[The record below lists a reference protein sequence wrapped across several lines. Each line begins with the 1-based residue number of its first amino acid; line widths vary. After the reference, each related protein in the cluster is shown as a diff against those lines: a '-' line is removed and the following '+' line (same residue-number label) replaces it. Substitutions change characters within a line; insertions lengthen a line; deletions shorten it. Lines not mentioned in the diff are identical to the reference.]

1 MISFLIK
8 KYIPHDENSAAART
22 AYGMLTG
29 ILGIAFNVLLCLIK
43 LLAGMLSGSI
53 AITADAFNNL
63 SDAGSS
69 VITLIGFKLSSK
81 KPDPDHPF
89 GHGRIEYL
97 SGLAVSLLILLMGF
111 ELFTTSIDKIRTPEP
126 VTFSWLSAGILVFSV
141 LLKLYMSIYNQKI
154 GKKLSS
160 PAMEATAADCRSDAL
175 ATAVVLIAMLIARF
189 TGAAIDGWVGLLVSL
204 TIFRAGYGAARETI
218 NPLLGQSPDPELV
231 AQIRDRVLAAPN
243 VLGIHD
249 LIVHDYGP
257 GRRMIS
263 LHAEVPADGDIL
275 ALHDGIDRLEHELQE
290 ELACQTVIHMDPI
303 ISDDHFVTPLR
314 EKVLCLI
321 REQIDETLQ
330 LHDFRVVTG
339 PTHTNVI
346 FDVVI
351 PFNFR
356 LTDEQL
362 RAEIARVVREMDG
375 EFYALVDI
383 DHQYTE

>member
-1 MISFLIK
+1 M
-8 KYIPHDENSAAART
+8 
-22 AYGMLTG
+22 
-29 ILGIAFNVLLCLIK
+29 
-43 LLAGMLSGSI
+43 
-53 AITADAFNNL
+53 
-63 SDAGSS
+63 
-69 VITLIGFKLSSK
+69 
-81 KPDPDHPF
+81 
-89 GHGRIEYL
+89 GHVDGAHE
-97 SGLAVSLLILLMGF
+97 
-111 ELFTTSIDKIRTPEP
+111 
-126 VTFSWLSAGILVFSV
+126 AGIEGNDFQRRIFAIAVEHGGERRVHL
-141 LLKLYMSIYNQKI
+141 
-154 GKKLSS
+154 GKGQ
-160 PAMEATAADCRSDAL
+160 RVV
-175 ATAVVLIAMLIARF
+175 AVVF
-189 TGAAIDGWVGLLVSL
+189 VKG
-204 TIFRAGYGAARETI
+204 RAGYGAARETI

-231 AQIRDRVLAAPN
+231 RQIRDRVLSAPN